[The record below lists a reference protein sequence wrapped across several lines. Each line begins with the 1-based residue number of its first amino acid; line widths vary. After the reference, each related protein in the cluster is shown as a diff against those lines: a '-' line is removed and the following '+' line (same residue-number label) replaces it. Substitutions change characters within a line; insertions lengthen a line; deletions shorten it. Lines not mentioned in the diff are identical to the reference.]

1 MASTKLA
8 PTTATKLP
16 DGFVSPFTRV
26 EMEPNVRIDDGLC
39 CVAMLTNQP
48 LEKIKKLAFEFGLAE
63 HGPAWAYAD
72 LLRKLLLQ
80 FNLVAGEDKDA
91 GVVAALPD
99 VAMVMASF
107 STATLFGRWVL
118 WHHVR
123 ATEKVPSHSYII
135 DPAYWLG
142 PDRHITTDFKYLFP
156 PKTPLWYMEITTKP
170 AVKGKGK

>member
-1 MASTKLA
+1 MATTKLA
-8 PTTATKLP
+8 SLAATKLP

-48 LEKIKKLAFEFGLAE
+48 LDKIKKLAFEFGLAE
-63 HGPAWAYAD
+63 HGPAWVYSG

-91 GVVAALPD
+91 GVIAALPD
-99 VAMVMASF
+99 VAMVMANYNPD
-107 STATLFGRWVL
+107 TQFGRWVL

-123 ATEKVPSHSYII
+123 ATDTVTSHSYAL
-135 DPAYWLG
+135 DPASWLG
-142 PDRHITTDFKYLFP
+142 PERHITTDFNYLFP
-156 PKTPLWYMEITTKP
+156 AKTPLWYMEITTKP
-170 AVKGKGK
+170 ATKGKGK